1 MKKFILGVMAAICS
15 ASLSANEPV
24 RTQWTAEQARE
35 WWAGQEWPVGCC
47 YVPTYAVNQF
57 EMWQEETFNPEI
69 LDKEMGLCEELG
81 FNLVRVYLHEMLW
94 FQDKKGFKKRINHFL
109 DIASSHGVKVTFT
122 FCTNGG
128 STQKLGKQPEPVAG
142 SHGGGRWCQ
151 SPDKSIFFNRDK
163 WPEFKEYLQDI
174 LKSFGNDSRILY
186 WCLYNE
192 PENVRD
198 GRDCLEFMTE
208 MYNWAWE
215 VRPSQPLTSPLWIRP
230 GYKKGATR
238 LDMLA
243 FVCTSS
249 DILSFHCYY
258 PEGELERFI
267 SMLSSFKRPMICQE
281 YLGRNFG
288 SLFETC
294 LPVLKREK
302 VGALNWGLAE
312 GKCEYRFPWGHKLA
326 DGEPDVWFHSIFW
339 HDYTPYSPVEVE
351 IVKKITADKSVAGAK
366 PKYPIYK

>member
-1 MKKFILGVMAAICS
+1 MA
-15 ASLSANEPV
+15 E
-24 RTQWTAEQARE
+24 
-35 WWAGQEWPVGCC
+35 
-47 YVPTYAVNQF
+47 
-57 EMWQEETFNPEI
+57 
-69 LDKEMGLCEELG
+69 
-81 FNLVRVYLHEMLW
+81 
-94 FQDKKGFKKRINHFL
+94 
-109 DIASSHGVKVTFT
+109 SHGIKLIVTF
-122 FCTNGG
+122 FTNGG
-128 STQKLGKQPEPVAG
+128 NHEKEFALGPQPEAIPG
-142 SHGGGRWCQ
+142 MHNSNWIPSPGRKVIDDPTQ
-151 SPDKSIFFNRDK
+151 
-163 WPEFKEYLQDI
+163 WPRLKEYVQDI
-174 LKSFGNDSRILY
+174 LKTYKDDSRVLY
-186 WCLYNE
+186 WCLCNE
-192 PENVRD
+192 PENMKAGCDVKD
-198 GRDCLEFMTE
+198 FMPAV
-208 MYNWAWE
+208 YQWAWE
-215 VRPSQPLTSPLWIRP
+215 IRPDQPLTSPVWIRP

-243 FVCTSS
+243 FVCGNS

-258 PEGELERFI
+258 PEAELERFI

-351 IVKKITADKSVAGAK
+351 VVKKITADKSVAGAK
-366 PKYPIYK
+366 PKYSIYK